1 MELKARIR
9 QWAMER
15 TIATLLRKGA
25 PDRIPTDERGLQN
38 DVYAGYLVDAD
49 GNACLSIMEIDDA
62 EIRGKWSL
70 DGKNFTEDRTIPIAE
85 LESYVLYVEHYY
97 RGWVFKTLGMSKL
110 LLYRW
115 TRWPWVKVR
124 LDGILQ
130 ERSNRKELTRQDRMK
145 VLEHILTETI
155 KDRAFQ
161 THPTNLMTDL
171 YTARWVRRP
180 DKDEL
185 MNYYTFIL
193 DALKESG
200 DLASTEHHGY
210 KLTAKALNTVTAH
223 AEDDRRHNDN
233 KNIQTWIV
241 VLTIALTLIG
251 GIQAGAAA
259 YEQWLKPS
267 ESFTGT
273 IGSIPITLQQN

>member
-1 MELKARIR
+1 MKARLR

-15 TIATLLRKGA
+15 TIAMLLRKDA
-25 PDRIPTDERGLQN
+25 PDRIPTDERGLEN
-38 DVYAGYLVDAD
+38 DIYAVYLIDAD
-49 GNACLSIMEIDDA
+49 GNLGLSIVEIDSA
-62 EIRGKWSL
+62 EVRGKWSV
-70 DGKNFTEDRTIPIAE
+70 DGKTFTVDRALPIAD

-97 RGWVFKTLGMSKL
+97 RGWTFRTLGMPKL

-115 TRWPWVKVR
+115 TGWPWIKVR
-124 LDGILQ
+124 FDRILQ
-130 ERSNRKELTRQDRMK
+130 ERFNRRELTRQDRMK
-145 VLEHILTETI
+145 VLEYILAETI
-155 KDRAFQ
+155 KDRSFQ
-161 THPTNLMTDL
+161 THPTNLMTYL
-171 YTARWVRRP
+171 YTVRWVHRP
-180 DKDEL
+180 DKGEL

-241 VLTIALTLIG
+241 VLTIALTVIG
-251 GIQAGAAA
+251 GVQAGAAA

-273 IGSIPITLQQN
+273 IGSIPITLQQK